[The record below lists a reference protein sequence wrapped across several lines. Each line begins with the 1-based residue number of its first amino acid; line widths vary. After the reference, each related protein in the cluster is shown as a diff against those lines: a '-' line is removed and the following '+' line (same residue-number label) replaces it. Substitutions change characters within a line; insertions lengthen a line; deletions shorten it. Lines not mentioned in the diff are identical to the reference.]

1 MLTKED
7 FEKMIN
13 DTRDKLDKQSQ
24 AIISEDMLGIM
35 GNYNSLLETIENQ
48 KEDITK
54 LKHDNDELLKVNGRL
69 FQKIGFE
76 KEQEKEE
83 KINPFGNDIK
93 VEKLTINDLINEKGE
108 MI

>member
-7 FEKMIN
+7 FEKMVN
-13 DTRDKLDKQSQ
+13 ETRDKLDKQSQ
-24 AIISEDMLGIM
+24 ALISEDMIGIM
-35 GNYNSLLETIENQ
+35 GNVTSLLETIETQ

-54 LKHDNDELLKVNGRL
+54 LQHDNDELLKVNGRL

-76 KEQEKEE
+76 KEKEKEE
-83 KINPFGNDIK
+83 INPFGNENK
-93 VEKLTINDLINEKGE
+93 VEKITIGDLINEKGE

>member
-7 FEKMIN
+7 FEKVIT
-13 DTRDKLDKQSQ
+13 DTREKLDEKSQ

-35 GNYNSLLETIENQ
+35 GNYNSLLTTLNDRDDEVARLK
-48 KEDITK
+48 KE
-54 LKHDNDELLKVNGRL
+54 NDELLKVNGRL

-76 KEQEKEE
+76 AREE
-83 KINPFGNDIK
+83 KKETLPINEK
-93 VEKLTINDLINEKGE
+93 VVEKIGINNLINEKGE